1 MAGELFTLSD
11 NLIQITGLINEVS
24 GAYINDATVT
34 ATVVKKSDRTEVAG
48 VTWPIA
54 VVYVAA
60 SDGIYR
66 GTLPYTMDIAD
77 REKLIVLLEI
87 DGGAGLVQHRECS
100 VTASIKSCA

>member
-1 MAGELFTLSD
+1 MDLFTLSD
-11 NLIQITGLINEVS
+11 NLLQITGLTNEVS
-24 GAYINDATVT
+24 GSFINDAVIT

-48 VTWPIA
+48 VTWPVS

-77 REKLIVLLEI
+77 RDKLIVLVEI
-87 DGGAGLVQHRECS
+87 DAGAGLKQHRECS
-100 VTASIKSCA
+100 VTASIKKCV